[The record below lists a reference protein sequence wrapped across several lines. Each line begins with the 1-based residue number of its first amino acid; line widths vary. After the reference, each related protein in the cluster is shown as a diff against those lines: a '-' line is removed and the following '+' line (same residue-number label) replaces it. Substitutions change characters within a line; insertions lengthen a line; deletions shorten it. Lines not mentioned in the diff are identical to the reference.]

1 MICGGIRAKITD
13 VTKIYILQE
22 WQKISLNEFLDVRNI
37 PVQMAWT
44 ILGKDI

>member
-22 WQKISLNEFLDVRNI
+22 WQKISLNEFLDVWNI
-37 PVQMAWT
+37 PVQTAWT
-44 ILGKDI
+44 ILGKDT